1 MPTLYIIAGC
11 NGAGKTTVAYNLLPE
26 VFQTV
31 EFINADEIAR
41 GISPFNVEGVAFQA
55 GRIMLERMGQLINER
70 KSFAFE
76 TTLSGL
82 GHLKF
87 IKSAKLLSYDIILC
101 FIWLNSLDLAKNRVA
116 VRVTKGGHNIPENV
130 IVRRYVKGLQN
141 FAKYANETDDWY
153 IYDNSGNQYLLVA
166 KNIGGNQE
174 IFNFEVYNKIMK
186 G

>member
-1 MPTLYIIAGC
+1 MPNLYIIGGC

-31 EFINADEIAR
+31 EFVNADEIAR
-41 GISPFNVEGVAFQA
+41 GISPFNFEGVAFQA
-55 GRIMLERMGQLINER
+55 GRIMLERIRQLIGVR

-82 GHLKF
+82 TYLKF
-87 IKSAKLLSYDIILC
+87 IKMAKLFGYDITLC
-101 FIWLNSLDLAKNRVA
+101 FIWLNSMELAKDRVA
-116 VRVTKGGHNIPENV
+116 VRVNKGGHNIPEN
-130 IVRRYVKGLQN
+130 IIERRFVKGLQN
-141 FAKYANETDDWY
+141 FTKYASEADSWY
-153 IYDNSGNQYLLVA
+153 IYDNSGNQYLLIA

-186 G
+186 T